1 MRLTDKAQTTRSFTK
16 DGFLVVPA
24 TLSKVGVFDYL
35 GSELGKTDKKVFQL
49 ARTESSLFTDETIK
63 SFENAPITIG
73 HPEDDV
79 TAENWKQLAVGSM
92 RNVRRDG
99 EHLAGEAWIYDA
111 NAIKQIQQ
119 FGIKELSCGYR
130 SELLPSQEQGVDFE
144 MSPMIGNHI
153 AIVADGRCGES
164 CKLADEQKGQSKMSA
179 TRKFLDAILGA
190 FGTKLSDEQA
200 KAVEESEKK
209 SDKTE
214 GKSQEPPADQKDEK
228 SADKTNA
235 EELKQQLGEA
245 QTKLEAEQ
253 KKTAE
258 LEAEVEKLKKQAG
271 DSEKTLKDTQAEL
284 DKLKAG
290 KQMGEQMMNDGKPQA
305 TSFNFN
311 TAYNTK

>member
-24 TLSKVGVFDYL
+24 TLSKLGVFDYHNK
-35 GSELGKTDKKVFQL
+35 ELGKDGEGIQRL
-49 ARTESSLFTDETIK
+49 ARTEKSLFTDETIL
-63 SFENAPITIG
+63 SFENAPITVG

-79 TAENWKQLAVGSM
+79 TAENWKQLAVGSV

-111 NAIKQIQQ
+111 AAIKQIQQ

-200 KAVEESEKK
+200 KAVEESEKE
-209 SDKTE
+209 SDKTDE
-214 GKSQEPPADQKDEK
+214 KPQEPPKEDKKLADEVNVE
-228 SADKTNA
+228 A
-235 EELKQQLGEA
+235 LKQQLTEA
-245 QTKLEAEQ
+245 NSKLQDEQ
-253 KKTAE
+253 KKLADAKVEIEE
-258 LEAEVEKLKKQAG
+258 LEKQV
-271 DSEKTLKDTQAEL
+271 SNSNKTLKDTQAEL
-284 DKLKAG
+284 DKLKTG
-290 KQMGEQMMNDGKPQA
+290 KSMGDQMMKDTQPQA
-305 TSFNFN
+305 VSFNFN
-311 TAYNTK
+311 DMYNKK

>member
-24 TLSKVGVFDYL
+24 TLSKLGVFDYHNK
-35 GSELGKTDKKVFQL
+35 ELGKDGEGIQRL
-49 ARTESSLFTDETIK
+49 ARTEKSLFTDETIR
-63 SFENAPITIG
+63 SFENAPITVG

-79 TAENWKQLAVGSM
+79 TAENWKQLAVGSV

-99 EHLAGEAWIYDA
+99 DHLAGEAWIYDA
-111 NAIKQIQQ
+111 AAIKQIQQ

-200 KAVEESEKK
+200 KAVEESEKE
-209 SDKTE
+209 SDKT
-214 GKSQEPPADQKDEK
+214 DEK
-228 SADKTNA
+228 PQELPKEDKKLADEVNVEA
-235 EELKQQLGEA
+235 LKQQLTEA
-245 QTKLEAEQ
+245 NSKLQDEQ
-253 KKTAE
+253 KKLADAKAEIEE
-258 LEAEVEKLKKQAG
+258 LEKQVS
-271 DSEKTLKDTQAEL
+271 DSNKTLKDTQAEL
-284 DKLKAG
+284 DKLKTG
-290 KQMGEQMMNDGKPQA
+290 KSMGDQMMKDTQPQA
-305 TSFNFN
+305 VSFNFN
-311 TAYNTK
+311 DMYNKK

>member
-24 TLSKVGVFDYL
+24 TLSKLGVFDYHNK
-35 GSELGKTDKKVFQL
+35 ELGKDGEGIQRL
-49 ARTESSLFTDETIK
+49 ARTEKSLFTDETIR
-63 SFENAPITIG
+63 SFENAPITVG

-79 TAENWKQLAVGSM
+79 TAENWKQLAVGSV

-111 NAIKQIQQ
+111 AAIKQIQQ

-200 KAVEESEKK
+200 KAVEESEKE
-209 SDKTE
+209 SDKT
-214 GKSQEPPADQKDEK
+214 DEK
-228 SADKTNA
+228 PQELPKEDKKLADEVNVEA
-235 EELKQQLGEA
+235 LKQQLTEA
-245 QTKLEAEQ
+245 NSKLQDEQ
-253 KKTAE
+253 KKLADAKAEIEE
-258 LEAEVEKLKKQAG
+258 LEKQVS
-271 DSEKTLKDTQAEL
+271 DSNKTLKDTQAEL
-284 DKLKAG
+284 DKLKTG
-290 KQMGEQMMNDGKPQA
+290 KSMGDQMMKDTQPQA
-305 TSFNFN
+305 VSFNFN
-311 TAYNTK
+311 DMYNKK

>member
-24 TLSKVGVFDYL
+24 TLSKLGVFDYHNK
-35 GSELGKTDKKVFQL
+35 ELGKDGEGIQRL
-49 ARTESSLFTDETIK
+49 ARTEKSLFTDETIR

-73 HPEDDV
+73 HPDDDV

-119 FGIKELSCGYR
+119 FGINELSCGYR
-130 SELLPSQEQGVDFE
+130 CDILPSQEQGVDFE
-144 MSPMIGNHI
+144 MAPMIGNHI

-200 KAVEESEKK
+200 KAVEESEKE
-209 SDKTE
+209 SDKTD
-214 GKSQEPPADQKDEK
+214 KKQQEPPKE
-228 SADKTNA
+228 DKTKQPADEANA
-235 EELKQQLGEA
+235 EELKQQLAEA
-245 QTKLEAEQ
+245 NTKLEAEQ
-253 KKTAE
+253 KKSAE
-258 LEAEVEKLKKQAG
+258 LASEVKKLKKQVG
-271 DSEKTLKDTQAEL
+271 DSDKTLKDTQAEL
-284 DKLKAG
+284 DKLKSG
-290 KQMGEQMMNDGKPQA
+290 KSMGEQMMKDTQPQA
-305 TSFNFN
+305 TAFNFN
-311 TAYNTK
+311 DMYNKK

>member
-24 TLSKVGVFDYL
+24 TLSKLGVFDYHNK
-35 GSELGKTDKKVFQL
+35 ELGKDGEGIQRL
-49 ARTESSLFTDETIK
+49 ARTEKSLFTDETIR
-63 SFENAPITIG
+63 SFENAPITVG

-79 TAENWKQLAVGSM
+79 TAENWKQLAVGSV

-111 NAIKQIQQ
+111 AAIKQIQQ

-200 KAVEESEKK
+200 KAVEESEKE
-209 SDKTE
+209 SDKTDE
-214 GKSQEPPADQKDEK
+214 KPQEPPKEDKKLADEVNVE
-228 SADKTNA
+228 A
-235 EELKQQLGEA
+235 LKQQLTEA
-245 QTKLEAEQ
+245 NSKLQDEQ
-253 KKTAE
+253 KKLADAKVEIEE
-258 LEAEVEKLKKQAG
+258 LEKQVS
-271 DSEKTLKDTQAEL
+271 DSNKTLKDTQAEL
-284 DKLKAG
+284 DKLKTG
-290 KQMGEQMMNDGKPQA
+290 KSMGDQMMKDTQPQA
-305 TSFNFN
+305 VSFNFN
-311 TAYNTK
+311 DMYNKK

>member
-24 TLSKVGVFDYL
+24 TLSKLGVFDYHNK
-35 GSELGKTDKKVFQL
+35 ELGKDGEGIQRL
-49 ARTESSLFTDETIK
+49 ARTEKSLFTDETIR
-63 SFENAPITIG
+63 SFENAPITVG

-79 TAENWKQLAVGSM
+79 TAENWKQLAVGSV

-111 NAIKQIQQ
+111 AAIKQIQQ

-200 KAVEESEKK
+200 KAVEESEKE
-209 SDKTE
+209 SDKTDE
-214 GKSQEPPADQKDEK
+214 KPQEPPKEDKKLADEVNVE
-228 SADKTNA
+228 A
-235 EELKQQLGEA
+235 LKQQLTEA
-245 QTKLEAEQ
+245 NSKLQDEQ
-253 KKTAE
+253 KKLADAKAEIEE
-258 LEAEVEKLKKQAG
+258 LEKQVS
-271 DSEKTLKDTQAEL
+271 DSNKTLKDTQAEL
-284 DKLKAG
+284 DKLKTG
-290 KQMGEQMMNDGKPQA
+290 KSMGDQMMKDTQPQA
-305 TSFNFN
+305 VSFNFN
-311 TAYNTK
+311 DMYNKK

>member
-24 TLSKVGVFDYL
+24 TLSKLGVFEYHNK
-35 GSELGKTDKKVFQL
+35 ELGKDGEGIQRL
-49 ARTESSLFTDETIK
+49 ARTEKSLFTDETIR
-63 SFENAPITIG
+63 SFENAPITVG

-79 TAENWKQLAVGSM
+79 TAENWKQLAVGSV

-111 NAIKQIQQ
+111 AAIKQIQQ

-200 KAVEESEKK
+200 KAVEESEKE
-209 SDKTE
+209 SDKTDE
-214 GKSQEPPADQKDEK
+214 KSQEPPKEDKKLADEVNVE
-228 SADKTNA
+228 A
-235 EELKQQLGEA
+235 LKQQLTEA
-245 QTKLEAEQ
+245 NSKLQDEQ
-253 KKTAE
+253 KKLADAKVEIEE
-258 LEAEVEKLKKQAG
+258 LEKQVS
-271 DSEKTLKDTQAEL
+271 DSNKTLKDTQAEL
-284 DKLKAG
+284 DKLKTG
-290 KQMGEQMMNDGKPQA
+290 KSMGDQMMKDTQPQA
-305 TSFNFN
+305 VSFNFN
-311 TAYNTK
+311 DMYNKK

>member
-24 TLSKVGVFDYL
+24 TLSKLGVFDYHNK
-35 GSELGKTDKKVFQL
+35 ELGKDGEGIQRL
-49 ARTESSLFTDETIK
+49 ARTEKSLFTDETIR
-63 SFENAPITIG
+63 SFENAPITVG

-79 TAENWKQLAVGSM
+79 TAENWKQLAVGSV

-111 NAIKQIQQ
+111 AAIKQIQQ

-200 KAVEESEKK
+200 KAVEESEKE
-209 SDKTE
+209 SDKTDE
-214 GKSQEPPADQKDEK
+214 KPQEPPKEDKKLADEVNVE
-228 SADKTNA
+228 A
-235 EELKQQLGEA
+235 LKQQLTEA
-245 QTKLEAEQ
+245 NSKLQDEQ
-253 KKTAE
+253 KKLADAKVEIEE
-258 LEAEVEKLKKQAG
+258 LEKQVS
-271 DSEKTLKDTQAEL
+271 DSNKMLKDTQAEL
-284 DKLKAG
+284 DKLKTG
-290 KQMGEQMMNDGKPQA
+290 KSMGGQMMKDTQPQA
-305 TSFNFN
+305 VSFNFN
-311 TAYNTK
+311 DMYNKK

>member
-24 TLSKVGVFDYL
+24 TLSKLGVFEYHNK
-35 GSELGKTDKKVFQL
+35 ELGKDGEGIQRL
-49 ARTESSLFTDETIK
+49 ARTEKSLFTDETIR
-63 SFENAPITIG
+63 SFENAPITVG

-79 TAENWKQLAVGSM
+79 TAENWKQLAVGSV

-111 NAIKQIQQ
+111 AAIKQIQQ

-200 KAVEESEKK
+200 KAVEESEKE
-209 SDKTE
+209 SDKTDE
-214 GKSQEPPADQKDEK
+214 KPQEPPKEDKKLADEVNVE
-228 SADKTNA
+228 A
-235 EELKQQLGEA
+235 LKQQLTEA
-245 QTKLEAEQ
+245 NSKLQDEQ
-253 KKTAE
+253 KKLADAKVEIEE
-258 LEAEVEKLKKQAG
+258 LEKQVS
-271 DSEKTLKDTQAEL
+271 DSNKTLKDTQAEL
-284 DKLKAG
+284 DKLKTG
-290 KQMGEQMMNDGKPQA
+290 KSMGDQMMKDTQPQA
-305 TSFNFN
+305 VSFNFN
-311 TAYNTK
+311 DMYNKK

>member
-24 TLSKVGVFDYL
+24 TLSKLGVFDYHNK
-35 GSELGKTDKKVFQL
+35 ELGKDGEGIQRLV
-49 ARTESSLFTDETIK
+49 RTEKSLFTDETIR
-63 SFENAPITIG
+63 SFENAPITVG

-79 TAENWKQLAVGSM
+79 TAENWKQLAVGSV

-111 NAIKQIQQ
+111 AAIKQIQQ

-200 KAVEESEKK
+200 KAVEESEKE
-209 SDKTE
+209 SDKTDE
-214 GKSQEPPADQKDEK
+214 KPQEPPKEDKKLADEVNVE
-228 SADKTNA
+228 A
-235 EELKQQLGEA
+235 LKQQLTEA
-245 QTKLEAEQ
+245 NSKLQDEQ
-253 KKTAE
+253 KKLADAKVEIEE
-258 LEAEVEKLKKQAG
+258 LEKQV
-271 DSEKTLKDTQAEL
+271 SNSNKTLKDTQAEL
-284 DKLKAG
+284 DKLKTG
-290 KQMGEQMMNDGKPQA
+290 KSMGDQMMKDTQPQA
-305 TSFNFN
+305 VSFNFN
-311 TAYNTK
+311 DMYNKK

>member
-24 TLSKVGVFDYL
+24 TLSKLGVFDYHNK
-35 GSELGKTDKKVFQL
+35 ELGKDGEGIQRL
-49 ARTESSLFTDETIK
+49 ARTEKSLFTDETIR
-63 SFENAPITIG
+63 SFENAPITVG

-79 TAENWKQLAVGSM
+79 TAENWKQLAVGSV

-111 NAIKQIQQ
+111 AAIKQIQQ

-200 KAVEESEKK
+200 KAVEESEKE
-209 SDKTE
+209 SDKTDE
-214 GKSQEPPADQKDEK
+214 KPQEPPK
-228 SADKTNA
+228 
-235 EELKQQLGEA
+235 
-245 QTKLEAEQ
+245 
-253 KKTAE
+253 
-258 LEAEVEKLKKQAG
+258 
-271 DSEKTLKDTQAEL
+271 
-284 DKLKAG
+284 
-290 KQMGEQMMNDGKPQA
+290 
-305 TSFNFN
+305 
-311 TAYNTK
+311 

>member
-24 TLSKVGVFDYL
+24 TLSKLGVFDYHNK
-35 GSELGKTDKKVFQL
+35 ELGKDGEGIHRL
-49 ARTESSLFTDETIK
+49 ARTEKSLFTDETIR
-63 SFENAPITIG
+63 SFENAPITVG

-79 TAENWKQLAVGSM
+79 TAENWKQLAVGSV

-111 NAIKQIQQ
+111 AAIKQIQQ

-200 KAVEESEKK
+200 KAVEESEKE
-209 SDKTE
+209 SDKTDE
-214 GKSQEPPADQKDEK
+214 KPQEPPKEDKKLADEVNVE
-228 SADKTNA
+228 A
-235 EELKQQLGEA
+235 LKQQLTE
-245 QTKLEAEQ
+245 TNSKLQDEQ
-253 KKTAE
+253 KKLADAKVEIEE
-258 LEAEVEKLKKQAG
+258 LEKQVT
-271 DSEKTLKDTQAEL
+271 DSNKTLKDTQAEL
-284 DKLKAG
+284 DKLKTG
-290 KQMGEQMMNDGKPQA
+290 KSMGDQMMKDTQPQA
-305 TSFNFN
+305 VSFNFN
-311 TAYNTK
+311 DMYNKK

>member
-24 TLSKVGVFDYL
+24 TLSKLGVFDYHNK
-35 GSELGKTDKKVFQL
+35 ELGKDGKGIQRL
-49 ARTESSLFTDETIK
+49 ARTEKSLFTDETIR
-63 SFENAPITIG
+63 SFENAPITVG

-79 TAENWKQLAVGSM
+79 TAENWKQLAVGSV

-111 NAIKQIQQ
+111 AAIKQIQQ

-200 KAVEESEKK
+200 KAVEESEKE
-209 SDKTE
+209 SDKTDE
-214 GKSQEPPADQKDEK
+214 KPQEPPKEDKKLADEVNVE
-228 SADKTNA
+228 A
-235 EELKQQLGEA
+235 LKQQLTEA
-245 QTKLEAEQ
+245 NSKLQDEQ
-253 KKTAE
+253 KKLADAKVEIEE
-258 LEAEVEKLKKQAG
+258 LEKQV
-271 DSEKTLKDTQAEL
+271 SNSNKTLKDTQAEL
-284 DKLKAG
+284 DKLKTG
-290 KQMGEQMMNDGKPQA
+290 KSMGDQMMKDTQPQA
-305 TSFNFN
+305 VSFNFN
-311 TAYNTK
+311 DMYNKK

>member
-24 TLSKVGVFDYL
+24 TLSKLGVFDYHNK
-35 GSELGKTDKKVFQL
+35 ELGKDGEGIQRL
-49 ARTESSLFTDETIK
+49 ARTEKSLFTDETIR
-63 SFENAPITIG
+63 SFENAPITVG

-79 TAENWKQLAVGSM
+79 TAENWKRLAVGSV

-111 NAIKQIQQ
+111 AAIKQIQQ

-200 KAVEESEKK
+200 KAVEESEKE
-209 SDKTE
+209 SDKTDE
-214 GKSQEPPADQKDEK
+214 KPQEPPAG
-228 SADKTNA
+228 DKTNQA
-235 EELKQQLGEA
+235 DGKDDVKALKQQLAEA
-245 QTKLEAEQ
+245 NSKLEAEQ
-253 KKTAE
+253 KKVADA
-258 LEAEVEKLKKQAG
+258 EAEIAKLKKQVS
-271 DSEKTLKDTQAEL
+271 DSNKTLKDTQTEL
-284 DKLKAG
+284 DKLKTG
-290 KQMGEQMMNDGKPQA
+290 KSMGDQMMKDTQPQA
-305 TSFNFN
+305 VSFNFN
-311 TAYNTK
+311 DMYNKK

>member
-24 TLSKVGVFDYL
+24 TLSKLGVFDYHNK
-35 GSELGKTDKKVFQL
+35 ELGKDGEGIQRL
-49 ARTESSLFTDETIK
+49 ARTEKSLFTDETIR
-63 SFENAPITIG
+63 SFENAPITVG

-79 TAENWKQLAVGSM
+79 TAENWKQLAVGSV

-111 NAIKQIQQ
+111 AAIKQIQK

-200 KAVEESEKK
+200 KAVEESEKE
-209 SDKTE
+209 SDKTDE
-214 GKSQEPPADQKDEK
+214 KPQEPPKEDKKLADEVNVE
-228 SADKTNA
+228 A
-235 EELKQQLGEA
+235 LKQQLTEA
-245 QTKLEAEQ
+245 NSKLQDEQ
-253 KKTAE
+253 KKLADAKAEIEE
-258 LEAEVEKLKKQAG
+258 LEKQVS
-271 DSEKTLKDTQAEL
+271 DSNKTLKDTQAEL
-284 DKLKAG
+284 DKLKTG
-290 KQMGEQMMNDGKPQA
+290 KSMGDQMMKDTQPQA
-305 TSFNFN
+305 VSFNFN
-311 TAYNTK
+311 DMYNKK

>member
-24 TLSKVGVFDYL
+24 TLSKLGVFDYHNK
-35 GSELGKTDKKVFQL
+35 ELGKDGEGIQRL
-49 ARTESSLFTDETIK
+49 ARTEKSLFTDETIR
-63 SFENAPITIG
+63 SFENAPITVG

-79 TAENWKQLAVGSM
+79 TAENWKQLAVGSV

-111 NAIKQIQQ
+111 AAIKQIQQ

-200 KAVEESEKK
+200 KAVEESEKE
-209 SDKTE
+209 SDKTDE
-214 GKSQEPPADQKDEK
+214 KPQEPPKEDKKLADEVNVE
-228 SADKTNA
+228 A
-235 EELKQQLGEA
+235 LKQQLTEA
-245 QTKLEAEQ
+245 NSKLQDEQ
-253 KKTAE
+253 KKLADAKVEIEE
-258 LEAEVEKLKKQAG
+258 LEKQV
-271 DSEKTLKDTQAEL
+271 SNSNKTLKDTQAEL
-284 DKLKAG
+284 DKLKTG
-290 KQMGEQMMNDGKPQA
+290 KSMGDQMMKDTQPQA
-305 TSFNFN
+305 VSFNFN
-311 TAYNTK
+311 DMYNKK